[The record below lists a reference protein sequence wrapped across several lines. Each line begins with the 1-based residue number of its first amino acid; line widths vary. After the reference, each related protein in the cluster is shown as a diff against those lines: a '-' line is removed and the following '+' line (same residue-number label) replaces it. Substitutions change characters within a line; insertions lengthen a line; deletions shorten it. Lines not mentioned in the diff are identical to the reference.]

1 MTPLGALIE
10 RQHRNDKGLDLVSPT
25 EVGANF
31 IGVREETPSWSG
43 SFLLGRCEGDSKSA
57 QTRPRMRQPNS
68 LDELAGHP
76 PGQSQP

>member
-31 IGVREETPSWSG
+31 IGVRERDT
-43 SFLLGRCEGDSKSA
+43 
-57 QTRPRMRQPNS
+57 
-68 LDELAGHP
+68 ELVRELP
-76 PGQSQP
+76 TWPLRR